1 MGVSTISSAAPRPTW
16 RRPSTGYYLT
26 LGLAL
31 PGIVFAATS
40 IAASLQIRA
49 HADPFDILNPVG
61 LPALLFVWFLLYAF
75 RLIFW
80 GKMPAQMQNLVRTL
94 LTLVLCLEVLAGL
107 AAFILVW
114 NLPTEDLVRGQAG
127 FIMVE
132 WFTTIAVLSQIA
144 TVIWLLR
151 YRKE

>member
-1 MGVSTISSAAPRPTW
+1 MDASTMTSAASRPTW

-49 HADPFDILNPVG
+49 HADPFGILDPVG
-61 LPALLFVWFLLYAF
+61 LPAMLFVWFLLYAF

-80 GKMPAQMQNLVRTL
+80 GKVPPRTQDIVRTL
-94 LTLVLCLEVLAGL
+94 LTLVLCAEVLAGAAAL
-107 AAFILVW
+107 ALALTT
-114 NLPTEDLVRGQAG
+114 PTEEPVRGGAG
-127 FIMVE
+127 LIMVGS
-132 WFTTIAVLSQIA
+132 FTTLAVLSQLSTI
-144 TVIWLLR
+144 TWLLR